1 MNMRQMQQMQ
11 QMQQRSQHRSVVR
24 AFRRGADLTGR
35 CLRMTGGTLSLIVLL
50 IVMFAELARPL
61 NAFRHTSVPPRPWLQ
76 RRFRVQRSGLTMKQR
91 DDGVLVVP
99 EHGNRLHF
107 VSLGCPRNLVDS
119 ELMLGILLKNGYEVT
134 DNMQEA
140 DHIVVNTCGFLE
152 AARRES
158 LDEIGKAVEAKKD
171 GAKVIVTG
179 CMVNEH
185 KDRIVQETPH
195 IDYMLGAGNVEDI
208 LTAVRST
215 TPGEALTAKS
225 FIQAGDIPRQQT
237 TPKHFAYLK
246 IAEGCKKRCAFCI
259 IPAIKGDLQSKSVQ
273 QIVKE
278 FRLLR
283 RNGVKEIILIAQDL
297 GDWGKD
303 LNLSQEF
310 PLSHQAALAN
320 GTSSS
325 RQQKGGLVP
334 LLRTLLAEPGDYW
347 LRLLYVYPD
356 EIDDELIELMASDR
370 RLCRYLDMPLQHVSD
385 AVLRRMRRRTSKG
398 EIEGLLTKLRAK
410 VPDVSVRTSLM
421 VGFPRETEDDFDELA
436 EFIKRHPLDNVG
448 IFRFSR
454 EEGSAAYDMEG
465 QVEEAT
471 KRRREETLASIQQSV
486 LADYQ
491 RRKWVGKR
499 LKVLVEGFVP
509 ESDFSVLQGRHDGQC
524 PDIDGMVYLNEGLE
538 SVSRLG
544 DFYEVDITDV
554 LDPPYDLL
562 GRVVGRWPHEDQDK
576 EGELARRLSGFVRT

>member
-1 MNMRQMQQMQ
+1 
-11 QMQQRSQHRSVVR
+11 
-24 AFRRGADLTGR
+24 
-35 CLRMTGGTLSLIVLL
+35 
-50 IVMFAELARPL
+50 
-61 NAFRHTSVPPRPWLQ
+61 
-76 RRFRVQRSGLTMKQR
+76 
-91 DDGVLVVP
+91 
-99 EHGNRLHF
+99 
-107 VSLGCPRNLVDS
+107 
-119 ELMLGILLKNGYEVT
+119 
-134 DNMQEA
+134 
-140 DHIVVNTCGFLE
+140 
-152 AARRES
+152 
-158 LDEIGKAVEAKKD
+158 
-171 GAKVIVTG
+171 
-179 CMVNEH
+179 
-185 KDRIVQETPH
+185 
-195 IDYMLGAGNVEDI
+195 
-208 LTAVRST
+208 
-215 TPGEALTAKS
+215 
-225 FIQAGDIPRQQT
+225 
-237 TPKHFAYLK
+237 
-246 IAEGCKKRCAFCI
+246 
-259 IPAIKGDLQSKSVQ
+259 
-273 QIVKE
+273 
-278 FRLLR
+278 
-283 RNGVKEIILIAQDL
+283 
-297 GDWGKD
+297 
-303 LNLSQEF
+303 
-310 PLSHQAALAN
+310 
-320 GTSSS
+320 
-325 RQQKGGLVP
+325 
-334 LLRTLLAEPGDYW
+334 
-347 LRLLYVYPD
+347 
-356 EIDDELIELMASDR
+356 MASDR